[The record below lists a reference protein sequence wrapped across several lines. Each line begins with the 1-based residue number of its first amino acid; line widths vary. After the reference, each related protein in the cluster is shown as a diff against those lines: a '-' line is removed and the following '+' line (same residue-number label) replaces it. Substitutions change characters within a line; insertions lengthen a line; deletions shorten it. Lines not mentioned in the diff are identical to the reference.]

1 MSHDNIAF
9 PAAAGLSDGPGRPF
23 CLYGPAGLALF
34 DREEASGEGAP
45 IAEAFSLTTYR
56 DVAVSGTFSGVDPQG
71 EALTFR
77 VTKNPARGS
86 VTLAEEGSARFT
98 YTPYENKT
106 GKDSFS
112 YVQWTR
118 RATSPSGGSLGED

>member
-1 MSHDNIAF
+1 M
-9 PAAAGLSDGPGRPF
+9 PRPF
-23 CLYGPAGLALF
+23 PHHLPGCGGERHLF
-34 DREEASGEGAP
+34 R
-45 IAEAFSLTTYR
+45 
-56 DVAVSGTFSGVDPQG
+56 VDPQG

-106 GKDSFS
+106 GRIRFPMW
-112 YVQWTR
+112 QWTR
-118 RATSPSGGSLGED
+118 RATSPSRGSLGEDLKKPAPT